1 MHPFVLRQ
9 IVFEDTRLRAACTEA
24 TRCPTGG
31 GVEERL
37 QLELSDLLAQ
47 EAAMQ
52 SEVNSAE
59 SRVER
64 YVVCNQKWIS
74 ILVEHITVFFVVLP
88 CCVRCSEHSESPFR
102 CRQSKYPTV
111 SVILCTRV

>member
-1 MHPFVLRQ
+1 ML
-9 IVFEDTRLRAACTEA
+9 EDTRLRAACTEA
-24 TRCPTGG
+24 TRFLTGG

-47 EAAMQ
+47 KAAMQ

-64 YVVCNQKWIS
+64 
-74 ILVEHITVFFVVLP
+74 
-88 CCVRCSEHSESPFR
+88 
-102 CRQSKYPTV
+102 
-111 SVILCTRV
+111 